1 LHEDGTPYRDEDHP
15 AMVSLRTGRALQNVV
30 MGLQL
35 PDGSKKWIN
44 TNAQPMLQSG
54 ATQPYAV
61 VASFGDITLR
71 KQSELALQETNQ
83 QLELATARANDMAAR
98 AELANAAK
106 SEFLANMSHE
116 IRTPMNGVLGM
127 LSLLNDSHLS
137 PEQRQFAQTAHTS
150 GVALLALLNDIL
162 DFSKI
167 EAHKLELESV
177 AFDLPQ
183 FIDEFLKI
191 FNLRAS
197 EKGLALEGVVAPEI
211 PPSVRGDPNRLRQIL
226 TNLVANAI
234 KFTQQGSVI
243 IRIRLLSATPEA
255 LQLYFSVR
263 DTGRGIPAD
272 KLNLIFAKFSQV
284 DSSTTRV
291 FGGTGLGLAIAK
303 QLVELMEGE
312 IGVESEPGH
321 GSEFWFT
328 VCLGRASV
336 GQAFFPTPP
345 TEPAFVFSP
354 ARILVAEDNLTNQMV
369 ITGLLK
375 KLGFKADVVAN
386 GAEAVKALE
395 IARYDIVL
403 MDAQMP
409 ELDGF
414 QATRMIRSLRSQVL
428 NHQVPIIAMTAHAMP
443 SDRTKCLEAGMDD
456 YVAKPIFLP
465 ELTVALKRW
474 LGANPQDE
482 IIGSEEPISEAEAAQ
497 AAAPRPAP
505 QIFNRAAFMER
516 MDNDEELFRSIIQ
529 TYLDDLPDQIQQFKN
544 HVATGAV
551 DLAGHQAHKIRG
563 SAANLGGESLAALAL
578 ILEQAGDE
586 GNLPLISSR
595 LAEFDQQVLAL
606 ITALKQELA
615 GD

>member
-1 LHEDGTPYRDEDHP
+1 
-15 AMVSLRTGRALQNVV
+15 
-30 MGLQL
+30 
-35 PDGSKKWIN
+35 
-44 TNAQPMLQSG
+44 
-54 ATQPYAV
+54 
-61 VASFGDITLR
+61 
-71 KQSELALQETNQ
+71 
-83 QLELATARANDMAAR
+83 
-98 AELANAAK
+98 
-106 SEFLANMSHE
+106 
-116 IRTPMNGVLGM
+116 
-127 LSLLNDSHLS
+127 
-137 PEQRQFAQTAHTS
+137 
-150 GVALLALLNDIL
+150 
-162 DFSKI
+162 
-167 EAHKLELESV
+167 
-177 AFDLPQ
+177 
-183 FIDEFLKI
+183 
-191 FNLRAS
+191 
-197 EKGLALEGVVAPEI
+197 
-211 PPSVRGDPNRLRQIL
+211 
-226 TNLVANAI
+226 
-234 KFTQQGSVI
+234 
-243 IRIRLLSATPEA
+243 
-255 LQLYFSVR
+255 
-263 DTGRGIPAD
+263 
-272 KLNLIFAKFSQV
+272 
-284 DSSTTRV
+284 
-291 FGGTGLGLAIAK
+291 
-303 QLVELMEGE
+303 
-312 IGVESEPGH
+312 
-321 GSEFWFT
+321 
-328 VCLGRASV
+328 
-336 GQAFFPTPP
+336 
-345 TEPAFVFSP
+345 
-354 ARILVAEDNLTNQMV
+354 
-369 ITGLLK
+369 
-375 KLGFKADVVAN
+375 VVAN